1 MFTLRCTKRLLDR
14 LGASRKPGDAA
25 SAPAPTTRLGDWHAN
40 VLYRTDLE
48 VVLLAS
54 DRSLLPIL
62 VPASP
67 RDLIVT
73 RFVDTLK
80 AVLERLEV
88 PAERISAE
96 VAEMSELHV
105 FATRSRQ
112 ILGTMNDFDRMLDSY
127 RGPGRTLMDVALE
140 LAEAPCGPIAM
151 QSPRDVA
158 AELLG
163 AAE

>member
-1 MFTLRCTKRLLDR
+1 VFTLLCTKRLLDR
-14 LGASRKPGDAA
+14 LGASHDAA
-25 SAPAPTTRLGDWHAN
+25 EGSGAPAPTTRLGDWHAK
-40 VLYRTDLE
+40 VLHRRGLE

-67 RDLIVT
+67 RELIVT
-73 RFVDTLK
+73 RFIDTLG

-96 VAEMSELHV
+96 VAEMSEV
-105 FATRSRQ
+105 NVSATRSRQ
-112 ILGTMNDFDRMLDSY
+112 VLGSMNDFDRMLDSY
-127 RGPGRTLMDVALE
+127 RKPGKTLVDIALD
-140 LAEAPCGPIAM
+140 LAEAPCGPIGM
-151 QSPRDVA
+151 QSPKDVTP
-158 AELLG
+158 ELIG